1 MHSVATAMNAGKS
14 IALSTALLLALQ
26 APPVLADSFA
36 AIGRMINFSN
46 PPNYC
51 TGGVTAAEQKITR
64 QTQATV
70 GQNVKVVHW
79 AVPCKEREEF
89 RSGTRQYFD
98 HWIQIQVLGTR
109 GEFKPVSAPREQFL
123 ASVSKIQP
131 RLDVAELNKRIST
144 AMRDQSMRMDDVGV
158 EVVGRD
164 GNATYLTTRSK
175 LKIGD
180 ITRQIRGVAGL
191 TLVNSVPLSVVAYD
205 ATNEYKDGNQPQTAM
220 RAVLQSLLTEN

>member
-1 MHSVATAMNAGKS
+1 MHSVATAMKTRKS
-14 IALSTALLLALQ
+14 IAHSTAMLLVLH
-26 APPVLADSFA
+26 APLVLADSFA
-36 AIGRMINFSN
+36 AIGRTINFSN

-51 TGGVTAAEQKITR
+51 TGGATLDEQQITR

-70 GQNVKVVHW
+70 GQNVKIVYW

-109 GEFKPVSAPREQFL
+109 GEFNPISAAREQFL
-123 ASVSKIQP
+123 ASVSKSQP
-131 RLDVAELNKRIST
+131 RLDVAEINERIRT
-144 AMRDQSMRMDDVGV
+144 AMSDKTMRMNDVGV

-164 GNATYLTTRSK
+164 GNAAYLTTRSK

-180 ITRQIRGVAGL
+180 VTRQIRGVAGL
-191 TLVNSVPLSVVAYD
+191 TIVNSVPLSVVAYD
-205 ATNEYKDGNQPQTAM
+205 ATNEYKDTNQNQSTM
-220 RAVLQSLLTEN
+220 RAVLQSLLTDN